1 MYGPEYMLQTRI
13 VFSKNITGSYTV
25 VLGVFHLLAQ
35 E

>member
-1 MYGPEYMLQTRI
+1 MYGPEYMLQTPI
-13 VFSKNITGSYTV
+13 VFSKNTTGPFTV